1 MEIIKNKMLV
11 LQRDED
17 FHLKC
22 EIYPNFMPFRSSV
35 IACQSIGAL
44 CSFVLIAPLERK
56 FGAKRTLTV
65 FNNGVLLVASVLF
78 GLISK
83 YTSTILL
90 LSIGRL
96 LIGVYTG
103 LSCALVPI
111 YIQEVAPD
119 HLKVHLFCLFIKIRG
134 NLISIHIFLFKQIP
148 QNEYTFLIILE
159 FYSIE
164 N

>member
-1 MEIIKNKMLV
+1 
-11 LQRDED
+11 
-17 FHLKC
+17 
-22 EIYPNFMPFRSSV
+22 
-35 IACQSIGAL
+35 
-44 CSFVLIAPLERK
+44 
-56 FGAKRTLTV
+56 V

-119 HLKVHLFCLFIKIRG
+119 HLKVHLFCLFI
-134 NLISIHIFLFKQIP
+134 SIHIFLFKQIP